1 MNCHKTEI
9 RVRKKNLYSATRSS
23 VVNECDKGEMREAQ
37 GFSLRAVYCSSSY
50 DYNASNLK
58 DSDECTA

>member
-9 RVRKKNLYSATRSS
+9 RVRKKKLYSATRRSM
-23 VVNECDKGEMREAQ
+23 VNECDKGEMREAQ

-50 DYNASNLK
+50 HYNGSNLE
-58 DSDECTA
+58 DSD